1 MNIFSR
7 KKRRMVSRLVL
18 ASFLVAALSSPLA
31 SADDASRC
39 DGTYSIRPVEED
51 RSEFKKE
58 KNLFCVF
65 L

>member
-1 MNIFSR
+1 
-7 KKRRMVSRLVL
+7 MVSRLVL